1 MSKIMDVF
9 FFSNITPFS
18 RPLHGVS
25 DFEEYINRRMDDFL
39 RNCKA
44 AATTKVKQENSI
56 QQK

>member
-1 MSKIMDVF
+1 MDVF

>member
-18 RPLHGVS
+18 RPLYGVS
-25 DFEEYINRRMDDFL
+25 VLEYINRRVDAFL

-44 AATTKVKQENSI
+44 AATTTVKQENSI
-56 QQK
+56 QHK